1 MQPSKGKARA
11 MIAQGGC
18 YVNNDK
24 ADNADMMLKTNDLL
38 HGSMLVLRCGKKNYH
53 LVTKG

>member
-1 MQPSKGKARA
+1 

-18 YVNNDK
+18 YVNNEK
-24 ADNADMMLKTNDLL
+24 ADNADMLLKTNDLL